1 MKTWLRR
8 LPSDLRRPR
17 SMVILVLAGFLLV
30 AGPLLIAI
38 IGGSV
43 YVDRLADRSDRLVR
57 ESVAVAR
64 DSEALRA
71 QLLSMERAARQF
83 YIVGDPDLAQR
94 YAERHDELLATLAR
108 LNDYGLPTLAI
119 GSVDELEA
127 RARALATAVAE
138 ADAGDPELQAAIEHF
153 GDMRQLADGIVRSAE
168 TAINAELAELE
179 DESRSARQ
187 FLFWQSTALA
197 PVTILIVGV
206 FAWLILQPIRRLG
219 RAIRSLGSVEPPAPI
234 AVGGPPEIRALG
246 IELERLRVR
255 LERSEAEKNRFL
267 RHMSHELKTPL
278 AAIREG
284 TELLGDGSVKPGTD
298 AYDETVDIL
307 RSSSVELQQLIEN
320 VLVLSARD
328 LSHTAEPIAIEE
340 LIEEVLGRHRMALSR
355 RELAIERRVS
365 AVGFDGY
372 KPLVQVALSNLIGNA
387 IRYSPQHGTLYI
399 GASRQRGWVMLE
411 VADEGPGIRAEDQPH
426 VFEPFFQGEPGPQTH
441 VRGTGV
447 GLSVVRDCARAHQ
460 GSVEIIEGVY
470 PGTHIRMM
478 LRAQTSSGGFFGG

>member
-43 YVDRLADRSDRLVR
+43 YVERLADRSDRLVR
-57 ESVAVAR
+57 ESVGVAR

-71 QLLSMERAARQF
+71 QLLSMERVARQF
-83 YIVGDPDLAQR
+83 QLLGEAELAER
-94 YAERHDELLATLAR
+94 YAARHDELLATLAR
-108 LNDYGLPTLAI
+108 LNDYGLPTLAT
-119 GSVDELEA
+119 GSIDELEA
-127 RARALATAVAE
+127 RAQAVAAAV
-138 ADAGDPELQAAIEHF
+138 ADADTSEAELEEAIAHF
-153 GDMRQLADGIVRSAE
+153 GSMRQLAGGIIRSAE
-168 TAINAELAELE
+168 TAIDAELAELE
-179 DESRSARQ
+179 GESRSARQ

-219 RAIRSLGSVEPPAPI
+219 RAIRSLGSVEPPGPI

-284 TELLGDGSVKPGTD
+284 TELLGDGSVKPGTT

-328 LSHTAEPIAIEE
+328 LSHIAEPIAIEE

-355 RELAIERRVS
+355 RELAIDRRVS

-387 IRYSPQHGTLYI
+387 IRYSPVGGTLHI

-411 VADEGPGIRAEDQPH
+411 IADEGPGISAEDQPH

-478 LRAQTSSGGFFGG
+478 LRAQTSSGGFFG